1 MGYFNY
7 VFENNSLKGLFG
19 ENKKKLKILKLS
31 RDSRY
36 LQKLALKTF
45 REKKNQNKGWFR
57 SGSLVNIILYTYKG
71 RMIQFKYKYLKI
83 NGDVNITGNRR
94 ALAEGK
100 EASISFDSESKCF
113 FFHHGDIPQ
122 NFEFGLGS
130 TGSVSRFLR
139 LLFKLTSF

>member
-1 MGYFNY
+1 MYGVIIKN
-7 VFENNSLKGLFG
+7 VKSTMPKV
-19 ENKKKLKILKLS
+19 
-31 RDSRY
+31 
-36 LQKLALKTF
+36 KTL
-45 REKKNQNKGWFR
+45 REKKKQNKGSFR

-71 RMIQFKYKYLKI
+71 RMTQFKYKYLKI

-100 EASISFDSESKCF
+100 EASISFHSQSKCF

-122 NFEFGLGS
+122 NFEFGVGS

-139 LLFKLTSF
+139 LLLFKLKSLSFYLCVVASAKVNTLIL